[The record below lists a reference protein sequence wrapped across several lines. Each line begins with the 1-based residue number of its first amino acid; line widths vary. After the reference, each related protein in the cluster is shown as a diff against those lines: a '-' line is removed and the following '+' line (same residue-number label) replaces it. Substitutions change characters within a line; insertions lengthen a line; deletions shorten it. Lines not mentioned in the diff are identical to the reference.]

1 MTTGLL
7 MLSIMSPLL
16 AKEGNNWDALMGVLS
31 SAISSSTISGVLVSV
46 GTVAIAIVFFW
57 WAVRKVSQVIFS
69 AFRSGKF
76 RV

>member
-1 MTTGLL
+1 MLTGLL
-7 MLSIMSPLL
+7 MLSIFAPLF

-31 SAISSSTISGVLVSV
+31 GAISSNTISDVLVSV
-46 GTVAIAIVFFW
+46 GAVAIAIVFFW

>member
-1 MTTGLL
+1 MPTGLL

-16 AKEGNNWDALMGVLS
+16 AKEGESWDALMGVLS
-31 SAISSSTISGVLVSV
+31 GAISSSTISGVLVSV

>member
-1 MTTGLL
+1 MPLFVL
-7 MLSIMSPLL
+7 MLPLL
-16 AKEGNNWDALMGVLS
+16 LDGNDWDALMTVLS
-31 SAISSSTISGVLVSV
+31 GAISASTISSVLVSV

-76 RV
+76 HV

>member
-1 MTTGLL
+1 MPTGLL

-16 AKEGNNWDALMGVLS
+16 AKEGTSWDALMNVLS
-31 SAISSSTISGVLVSV
+31 TAISSSTISGVLVSV